1 MGPQLSL
8 GAPSGMALLAC
19 GWAGWLCREVI
30 EGTKAKV
37 EAVRKT
43 KKSLQRLAQKHSAD
57 HGTSA
62 AELRK
67 CANKANKCLGELVR
81 TLEGYREKGPG
92 TDPEDRLT
100 HPRPGQI
107 QKNASR
113 LQKLYDV
120 ASKAQ
125 QAYRDERA
133 GHDQRLEGLTRA
145 MGDVAEALQGAEED
159 CIAFGRDVSRQVIE
173 QQANCLTGHLD
184 ETLAFLQAIETIS
197 PQRATAAFVQA
208 NRHNQPNPEF
218 ALAAPDELPP
228 MSQLLNESA
237 PPMRVPQLTV
247 ESATST
253 PQPEAPRQ
261 VIMVAVADYTASEE
275 GELTF
280 KQGDRLIVEATD
292 PSGWYPCQLGT
303 LRAPSAAPESAAA
316 VAAAL
321 SEASSGPSPAA
332 PAPAQEPP
340 AEEAAP
346 PASEAQS
353 DNTLAGRQCRAE
365 YEYTA
370 ADADELPSRQA
381 RSISIPRTYPSLF
394 GTWVGLVGPW
404 SFGAMVRWG
413 HGQMGPWSDGAMVR
427 WGPWSDGG
435 HGQMGAMLLTIQG
448 ETGGWMYGTNS
459 KGKSGF
465 FPPSYVTVL

>member
-1 MGPQLSL
+1 MLALPSLAGLGQLQAFMEQYVAIQEHCARAMQTFARGYEAPTEPQNVFMNLWPRPKRI
-8 GAPSGMALLAC
+8 AQQMEAQYTRLAQQI
-19 GWAGWLCREVI
+19 REVI

-81 TLEGYREKGPG
+81 TLEGYREKG
-92 TDPEDRLT
+92 
-100 HPRPGQI
+100 PGQI

-237 PPMRVPQLTV
+237 PRC
-247 ESATST
+247 
-253 PQPEAPRQ
+253 
-261 VIMVAVADYTASEE
+261 
-275 GELTF
+275 GC
-280 KQGDRLIVEATD
+280 
-292 PSGWYPCQLGT
+292 PS
-303 LRAPSAAPESAAA
+303 
-316 VAAAL
+316 
-321 SEASSGPSPAA
+321 
-332 PAPAQEPP
+332 
-340 AEEAAP
+340 
-346 PASEAQS
+346 
-353 DNTLAGRQCRAE
+353 
-365 YEYTA
+365 
-370 ADADELPSRQA
+370 
-381 RSISIPRTYPSLF
+381 
-394 GTWVGLVGPW
+394 
-404 SFGAMVRWG
+404 
-413 HGQMGPWSDGAMVR
+413 
-427 WGPWSDGG
+427 
-435 HGQMGAMLLTIQG
+435 
-448 ETGGWMYGTNS
+448 
-459 KGKSGF
+459 
-465 FPPSYVTVL
+465 